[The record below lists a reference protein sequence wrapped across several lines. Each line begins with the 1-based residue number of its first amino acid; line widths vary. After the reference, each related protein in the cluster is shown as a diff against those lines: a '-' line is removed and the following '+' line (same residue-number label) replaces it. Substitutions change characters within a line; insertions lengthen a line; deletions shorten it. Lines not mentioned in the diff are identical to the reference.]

1 VGGERPEGAAGE
13 RRLVFDPATGEAI
26 ASVAQATAQ
35 DVDRAARLANEA
47 YRGDWKRRTPKDRAA
62 VLFRM
67 AARIREEA
75 EDLARLESRNTGK
88 PIASA
93 RGEISLGADCFEY
106 YGGAV
111 TKFGGSTIP
120 VSARGASMTFREP
133 LGVCGLIVPWNF
145 PFAIATWKVAPA
157 LAMGNTVIVKP
168 ASDTPLS
175 ALRLGELALEAGVP
189 PDAFH
194 VLPGP
199 GETIGA
205 ALVSHPLV
213 RKVSFTGSTEAGK
226 SVMRLAA
233 DGLKRISLEL
243 GGKSACLIFE
253 DADLS
258 TCLASALWSAF
269 DNAGQDCCARSRF
282 LVQRTI
288 YDRVVADLA
297 RLTEA
302 IRVGNPLSPETE
314 MGPLI
319 TPAHR
324 EKVRSWLAIGDAEG
338 VRRVTGGEVPNDP
351 KLSKG
356 SFLTPAVLAD
366 VDNEMRVAREEIFGP
381 VVSVIPFADEE
392 EAVNLANA
400 SRYGLSGSLF
410 TRDLGR
416 AMRVARAVETG
427 VLSVNSSRSVFL
439 EAPFGGVKESGLG
452 RELGLAALE
461 QYTETKTVFFSE
473 ERGDGQGVPDAR
485 RAHGRHPAGD
495 DRDGAR
501 RPA

>member
-1 VGGERPEGAAGE
+1 MSAAAPPEASLLVGGERSEGAAGE
-13 RRLVFDPATGEAI
+13 RRLVFDPSTGEPI
-26 ASVAQATAQ
+26 ASVAQATPE
-35 DVDRAARLANEA
+35 DVDRAARLADA
-47 YRGDWKRRTPKDRAA
+47 TYRGDWKRRTPRDRAA
-62 VLFRM
+62 VLFRL
-67 AARIREEA
+67 AALIREKADE
-75 EDLARLESRNTGK
+75 LARLESLNTGK

-106 YGGAV
+106 YAGAA

-120 VSARGASMTFREP
+120 VSARGASVTFREP

-145 PFAIATWKVAPA
+145 PFAIATWKTAPA
-157 LAMGNTVIVKP
+157 LAMGNTVILKP

-189 PDAFH
+189 PGAFH

-199 GETIGA
+199 GEIVGA
-205 ALVSHPLV
+205 ALVSHPAV
-213 RKVSFTGSTEAGK
+213 RKISFTGSTEAGK

-258 TCLASALWSAF
+258 TSLASALWSVF

-297 RLTEA
+297 TMTAA

-324 EKVRSWLAIGDAEG
+324 EKVRTWIAVGDSEG
-338 VRRVTGGEVPNDP
+338 ARRVTGGEVPADP
-351 KLSKG
+351 ELSRG
-356 SFLTPAVLAD
+356 SFLTPAIFAD
-366 VDNEMRVAREEIFGP
+366 VDNDMRVAREEIFGP
-381 VVSVIPFADEE
+381 VVSVIPFRDEE
-392 EAVNLANA
+392 EAVHLANA

-416 AMRVARAVETG
+416 AMRVARAVEAG

-461 QYTETKTVFFSE
+461 HYTETKSVFFSE
-473 ERGDGQGVPDAR
+473 E
-485 RAHGRHPAGD
+485 
-495 DRDGAR
+495 
-501 RPA
+501 

>member
-1 VGGERPEGAAGE
+1 MSAAVVPEAPLLIGGERAEGASGE
-13 RRLVFDPATGEAI
+13 RRLVHNPATGEAI
-26 ASVAQATAQ
+26 ASVAQASSG
-35 DVDRAARLANEA
+35 DVDRAARLADEA
-47 YRGDWKRRTPKDRAA
+47 FRGDWRKRSPRERAG
-62 VLFRM
+62 VLFRL
-67 AARIREEA
+67 AARIRECADE
-75 EDLARLESRNTGK
+75 LSRLESRNTGK
-88 PIASA
+88 PLGSA
-93 RGEISLGADCFEY
+93 RGEILLGADCFEY
-106 YGGAV
+106 YAGAA

-120 VSARGASMTFREP
+120 VSARGASVTFREP

-145 PFAIATWKVAPA
+145 PFAIATWKIAPA
-157 LAMGNTVIVKP
+157 LSMGNTVIVKP

-189 PDAFH
+189 PNAFH

-199 GETIGA
+199 GESVGA
-205 ALVSHPLV
+205 AIVSHPLV
-213 RKVSFTGSTEAGK
+213 RKVSFTGSTEAGR

-233 DGLKRISLEL
+233 DRIKRISLEL
-243 GGKSACLIFE
+243 GGKSACVIFE

-258 TCLASALWSAF
+258 TCLKSALWSAF

-297 RLTEA
+297 AMAES
-302 IRVGNPLSPETE
+302 IRVGDPLSPGTE

-324 EKVRSWLAIGDAEG
+324 TKVRGWIAVGDEEG
-338 VRRVTGGEVPNDP
+338 ARRVTGGEVPSDP
-351 KLSKG
+351 ALAKG

-366 VDNEMRVAREEIFGP
+366 VDNGMRVAREEIFGP
-381 VVSVIPFADEE
+381 VVSVIPFEDEE
-392 EAVNLANA
+392 EAVRLAND
-400 SRYGLSGSLF
+400 SRYGLSGSLY

-416 AMRVARAVETG
+416 AMRVSRAFETG

-461 QYTETKTVFFSE
+461 HYTETKTVFFSE
-473 ERGDGQGVPDAR
+473 E
-485 RAHGRHPAGD
+485 
-495 DRDGAR
+495 
-501 RPA
+501 

>member
-1 VGGERPEGAAGE
+1 MSAGAAATVPEALLLVGGERSEGTLGA

-26 ASVAQATAQ
+26 ASVAQATPE
-35 DVDRAARLANEA
+35 DVDRAARLADDA
-47 YRGDWKRRTPKDRAA
+47 YSGDWKRRTPKDRAA
-62 VLFRM
+62 ALFRL
-67 AARIREEA
+67 AARIRDAADE
-75 EDLARLESRNTGK
+75 LARVESRNTGK

-93 RGEISLGADCFEY
+93 RGEILLGADCFEY
-106 YGGAV
+106 YAGAA
-111 TKFGGSTIP
+111 TKFGGATIP
-120 VSARGASMTFREP
+120 VSARGTSVTFREP
-133 LGVCGLIVPWNF
+133 LGVCALIVPWNF
-145 PFAIATWKVAPA
+145 PFAIATWKIAPA

-175 ALRLGELALEAGVP
+175 ALRLCELALEAGVP
-189 PDAFH
+189 PGAFH

-199 GETIGA
+199 GETTGA
-205 ALVSHPLV
+205 ALVAHPLV

-233 DGLKRISLEL
+233 DGVKRISLEL
-243 GGKSACLIFE
+243 GGKSACLIFA

-258 TCLASALWSAF
+258 TCLPSALWSAF

-282 LVQRTI
+282 LVERSI

-297 RLTEA
+297 RMTAE
-302 IRVGNPLSPETE
+302 IRVGNPLAPETE

-324 EKVRSWLAIGDAEG
+324 EKVRGWLATGDAEG
-338 VRRVTGGEVPNDP
+338 ARRVTGGELP
-351 KLSKG
+351 KARELSKG
-356 SFLTPAVLAD
+356 SYLTPAVFAD

-381 VVSVIPFADEE
+381 VLSVIPFDGEG
-392 EAVNLANA
+392 EAVKLANA
-400 SRYGLSGSLF
+400 SRYGLSGSLY

-416 AMRVARAVETG
+416 AMRVARAIETG

-452 RELGLAALE
+452 RELGMSALE
-461 QYTETKTVFFSE
+461 HYTETKTVFFSE
-473 ERGDGQGVPDAR
+473 E
-485 RAHGRHPAGD
+485 
-495 DRDGAR
+495 
-501 RPA
+501 

>member
-1 VGGERPEGAAGE
+1 
-13 RRLVFDPATGEAI
+13 
-26 ASVAQATAQ
+26 
-35 DVDRAARLANEA
+35 
-47 YRGDWKRRTPKDRAA
+47 
-62 VLFRM
+62 M
-67 AARIREEA
+67 
-75 EDLARLESRNTGK
+75 
-88 PIASA
+88 SA
-93 RGEISLGADCFEY
+93 RGTS
-106 YGGAV
+106 V
-111 TKFGGSTIP
+111 
-120 VSARGASMTFREP
+120 TFREP

-145 PFAIATWKVAPA
+145 PFAIATWKTAPA
-157 LAMGNTVIVKP
+157 LAMGNTVILKP

-189 PDAFH
+189 PGAFH

-199 GETIGA
+199 GELVGA
-205 ALVSHPLV
+205 ALVSHPAV
-213 RKVSFTGSTEAGK
+213 RKISFTGSTEAGK

-258 TCLASALWSAF
+258 TCLSSALWSVF

-297 RLTEA
+297 RMTSA

-319 TPAHR
+319 TSGHR
-324 EKVRSWLAIGDAEG
+324 EKVRAWVAIGDAEG
-338 VRRVTGGEVPNDP
+338 ARRVTGGEIPIDP

-356 SFLTPAVLAD
+356 SFLTPAVFAD

-381 VVSVIPFADEE
+381 VVSVIPFRDEE
-392 EAVNLANA
+392 EAVRLANA

-416 AMRVARAVETG
+416 AMRVARSVETG

-461 QYTETKTVFFSE
+461 HYTETKSVFFSE
-473 ERGDGQGVPDAR
+473 E
-485 RAHGRHPAGD
+485 
-495 DRDGAR
+495 
-501 RPA
+501 

>member
-1 VGGERPEGAAGE
+1 MADAAPPRADLLIGGARREGAGGER
-13 RRLVFDPATGEAI
+13 RVIHDPATGEAL
-26 ASVAQATAQ
+26 ASVAQATSD
-35 DVDRAARLANEA
+35 DVEEAALLADET
-47 YRGDWKRRTPKDRAA
+47 YRRDWKRRTPKERAGILWKLA
-62 VLFRM
+62 GL
-67 AARIREEA
+67 IRGNVEE
-75 EDLARLESRNTGK
+75 LSQLESRNVGK
-88 PIASA
+88 PIAAA
-93 RGEISLGADCFEY
+93 RGEILSGADCFEY
-106 YGGAV
+106 YAGAA
-111 TKFGGSTIP
+111 TKFGGSTLP
-120 VSARGASMTFREP
+120 VSAPGASFTFREP

-189 PDAFH
+189 RGAIQ

-199 GETIGA
+199 GAAVGA
-205 ALVSHPLV
+205 ALVKHPLV
-213 RKVSFTGSTEAGK
+213 RKISFTGSTESGK

-233 DGLKRISLEL
+233 DGIKRVSLEL
-243 GGKSACLIFE
+243 GGKSACIIFD

-282 LVQRTI
+282 LVQHTI
-288 YDRVVADLA
+288 YERVVADLA
-297 RLTEA
+297 GKTAA
-302 IRVGNPLSPETE
+302 IRVGNPLLPETE

-319 TPAHR
+319 TLAHR
-324 EKVRSWLAIGDAEG
+324 DMVRGWLTIGESEG
-338 VRRVTGGEVPNDP
+338 ARRVTGGAIPEDP
-351 KLSKG
+351 ALAKG
-356 SFLTPAVLAD
+356 SFLTPAVFAD

-381 VVSVIPFADEE
+381 VLSVIPFRDEE
-392 EAVNLANA
+392 EAVRLANA

-416 AMRVARAVETG
+416 ALRVARAVETG

-461 QYTETKTVFFSE
+461 HYTETKSVFFSE
-473 ERGDGQGVPDAR
+473 E
-485 RAHGRHPAGD
+485 
-495 DRDGAR
+495 
-501 RPA
+501 

>member
-1 VGGERPEGAAGE
+1 MSAGAAATVPEALLLVGGERSEGTLGA

-26 ASVAQATAQ
+26 GSVAQATSGRGCARPASRTMPPRLEAA
-35 DVDRAARLANEA
+35 DTEDRAAALSSGSP
-47 YRGDWKRRTPKDRAA
+47 RGSRGCGDEPPRGWRAA
-62 VLFRM
+62 TSDAVV
-67 AARIREEA
+67 
-75 EDLARLESRNTGK
+75 
-88 PIASA
+88 
-93 RGEISLGADCFEY
+93 GEILLGADCFEY
-106 YGGAV
+106 YAGAA
-111 TKFGGSTIP
+111 TKFGGATIP
-120 VSARGASMTFREP
+120 VSARGASVTFREP
-133 LGVCGLIVPWNF
+133 LGVCALIVPWNF
-145 PFAIATWKVAPA
+145 PFAIATWKIAPA

-175 ALRLGELALEAGVP
+175 ALRLCELALEAGVP
-189 PDAFH
+189 PGAFH

-199 GETIGA
+199 GETTGA
-205 ALVSHPLV
+205 ALVAHPLV

-233 DGLKRISLEL
+233 DGVKRISLEL

-258 TCLASALWSAF
+258 TCLPSALWSVF

-297 RLTEA
+297 RMTAA
-302 IRVGNPLSPETE
+302 IRVGNPLAPETE

-324 EKVRSWLAIGDAEG
+324 EKVRGWLATGDAEG
-338 VRRVTGGEVPNDP
+338 ARRVTGGELPTAP
-351 KLSKG
+351 ELAKG
-356 SFLTPAVLAD
+356 NYLTPAVFAD

-381 VVSVIPFADEE
+381 VVSVIPFDGEE

-400 SRYGLSGSLF
+400 SRYGLSGSLY

-416 AMRVARAVETG
+416 AMRVARSIETG

-452 RELGLAALE
+452 RELGLSALE
-461 QYTETKTVFFSE
+461 HYTETKTVFFSE
-473 ERGDGQGVPDAR
+473 E
-485 RAHGRHPAGD
+485 
-495 DRDGAR
+495 
-501 RPA
+501 

>member
-1 VGGERPEGAAGE
+1 MAGGAAATVPEALLLVGGERAEGTAGE

-26 ASVAQATAQ
+26 ASVAQATDE
-35 DVDRAARLANEA
+35 DVDRAARLADEA

-62 VLFRM
+62 ALFRL

-75 EDLARLESRNTGK
+75 DALAHLESRNTGK

-93 RGEISLGADCFEY
+93 RGEILLGADCFEY
-106 YGGAV
+106 YGGAA
-111 TKFGGSTIP
+111 TKFGGATIP
-120 VSARGASMTFREP
+120 VSAGGTSVTFREP
-133 LGVCGLIVPWNF
+133 LGVCALIVPWNF
-145 PFAIATWKVAPA
+145 PFAIATWKIAPA

-175 ALRLGELALEAGVP
+175 ALRLGELALQAGVP
-189 PDAFH
+189 PNAFH

-199 GETIGA
+199 GETVGA

-226 SVMRLAA
+226 SVMRRAA
-233 DGLKRISLEL
+233 DGVKRVSLEL
-243 GGKSACLIFE
+243 GGKSACLIFD

-258 TCLASALWSAF
+258 TCLRSALWSVF

-288 YDRVVADLA
+288 YDRVVADLGRMA
-297 RLTEA
+297 AA
-302 IRVGNPLSPETE
+302 IRVGDPLATGTE

-324 EKVRSWLAIGDAEG
+324 EKVRGWLAIGDAEG
-338 VRRVTGGEVPNDP
+338 ARRVTGGQVPDDP
-351 KLSKG
+351 ALARG
-356 SFLTPAVLAD
+356 SYLTPAVLAD

-381 VVSVIPFADEE
+381 VVSVIPFDGEE
-392 EAVNLANA
+392 DAVRLANA
-400 SRYGLSGSLF
+400 SRYGLSGSLY

-416 AMRVARAVETG
+416 AMRVARSIETG

-452 RELGLAALE
+452 RELGMAALE
-461 QYTETKTVFFSE
+461 HYTETKSVFFSE
-473 ERGDGQGVPDAR
+473 E
-485 RAHGRHPAGD
+485 
-495 DRDGAR
+495 
-501 RPA
+501 

>member
-1 VGGERPEGAAGE
+1 MSAPAAATVPEALLLVGGERSEGTAGE
-13 RRLVFDPATGEAI
+13 RRSVFDPATGEAI
-26 ASVAQATAQ
+26 ASVAQATAE
-35 DVDRAARLANEA
+35 DVDRSARLADEA
-47 YRGDWKRRTPKDRAA
+47 YRGDWKRQTPRDRAA
-62 VLFRM
+62 VLFRV
-67 AARIREEA
+67 AARIRERADE
-75 EDLARLESRNTGK
+75 LAHLESRNTGK

-93 RGEISLGADCFEY
+93 RGEILLGADCFEY
-106 YGGAV
+106 YAGAA
-111 TKFGGSTIP
+111 TKFGGATHP
-120 VSARGASMTFREP
+120 VSARGTSVTFREP
-133 LGVCGLIVPWNF
+133 LGVCALIVPWNF
-145 PFAIATWKVAPA
+145 PFAIATWKIAPA

-175 ALRLGELALEAGVP
+175 ALRLCEIALEAGVP
-189 PDAFH
+189 GNAFH

-199 GETIGA
+199 GETVGA

-233 DGLKRISLEL
+233 DGIKRVSLEL

-258 TCLASALWSAF
+258 KCLPSALWSVF

-288 YDRVVADLA
+288 YDRVVAELA
-297 RLTEA
+297 RMAAA
-302 IRVGNPLSPETE
+302 IRVGNPLAPETE

-324 EKVRSWLAIGDAEG
+324 EKVRGWLAIGDAEG
-338 VRRVTGGEVPNDP
+338 ARRVTGGEIP
-351 KLSKG
+351 KAPELSKG
-356 SFLTPAVLAD
+356 NFLTPAVLAD
-366 VDNEMRVAREEIFGP
+366 VDNTMRVAREEIFGP

-400 SRYGLSGSLF
+400 SRYGLSGSLY

-452 RELGLAALE
+452 RELGLSALE
-461 QYTETKTVFFSE
+461 HYTETKTVFFSE
-473 ERGDGQGVPDAR
+473 E
-485 RAHGRHPAGD
+485 
-495 DRDGAR
+495 
-501 RPA
+501 

>member
-1 VGGERPEGAAGE
+1 MSAAVVPDARLLVGGERPEGTEGK
-13 RRLVFDPATGEAI
+13 RRFVFDPSTGEAI
-26 ASVAQATAQ
+26 ASVAQATPA
-35 DVDRAARLANEA
+35 DVDRAARLAHEA
-47 YRGDWKRRTPKDRAA
+47 FRGDWRRRTPKERASI
-62 VLFRM
+62 LF
-67 AARIREEA
+67 ALSARIRDHADE
-75 EDLARLESRNTGK
+75 LARLESRNTGK
-88 PIASA
+88 PIGSA
-93 RGEISLGADCFEY
+93 RGEILMGADCFEY
-106 YGGAV
+106 YAGAA

-120 VSARGASMTFREP
+120 VSARGASVTFREP

-145 PFAIATWKVAPA
+145 PFAIATWKIAPA

-189 PDAFH
+189 PGAFH
-194 VLPGP
+194 VLPGA
-199 GETIGA
+199 GETVGSAI
-205 ALVSHPLV
+205 VSHPLV
-213 RKVSFTGSTEAGK
+213 RKVSFTGSTEVGK

-233 DGLKRISLEL
+233 DGIKRISLEL

-258 TCLASALWSAF
+258 TCLKSALWSVF

-282 LVQRTI
+282 LVQRSI

-297 RLTEA
+297 RMTEA
-302 IRVGNPLSPETE
+302 IRVGDPLAPETE

-319 TPAHR
+319 TGAHR
-324 EKVRSWLAIGDAEG
+324 EKVRAWVAVGDAEG
-338 VRRVTGGEVPNDP
+338 ARRVTGGELPADA
-351 KLSKG
+351 KLAKG
-356 SFLTPAVLAD
+356 SFLTPAVFAD
-366 VDNEMRVAREEIFGP
+366 VDNGMRVAREEIFGP
-381 VVSVIPFADEE
+381 VVSVIPFSDEA
-392 EAVNLANA
+392 EAVEIANA

-416 AMRVARAVETG
+416 AMRVARAFETG

-461 QYTETKTVFFSE
+461 HYTETKTVFFSE
-473 ERGDGQGVPDAR
+473 E
-485 RAHGRHPAGD
+485 
-495 DRDGAR
+495 
-501 RPA
+501 

>member
-1 VGGERPEGAAGE
+1 MSAAAPPEASLLVGGERSEGAAGE
-13 RRLVFDPATGEAI
+13 RRLVFDPATGEPI
-26 ASVAQATAQ
+26 ASVAQATAD
-35 DVDRAARLANEA
+35 DVDRAAQLADGA
-47 YRGDWKRRTPKDRAA
+47 YRDDWKRRTPRDRAA
-62 VLFRM
+62 VLFRL
-67 AARIREEA
+67 AALIREKANE
-75 EDLARLESRNTGK
+75 LARLESRNTGK

-106 YGGAV
+106 YAGAA

-120 VSARGASMTFREP
+120 VSARGTSVTFREP

-145 PFAIATWKVAPA
+145 PFAIATWKTAPA
-157 LAMGNTVIVKP
+157 LAMGNTVILKP

-189 PDAFH
+189 PGAFH

-199 GETIGA
+199 GEIVGA
-205 ALVSHPLV
+205 ALVSHPAV
-213 RKVSFTGSTEAGK
+213 RKISFTGSTDAGK

-258 TCLASALWSAF
+258 TCLASALWSVF

-288 YDRVVADLA
+288 YDRVVGDLA
-297 RLTEA
+297 QMAAA

-319 TPAHR
+319 TSTHR
-324 EKVRSWLAIGDAEG
+324 EKVRAWIAIGDAEG
-338 VRRVTGGEVPNDP
+338 ARRVTGGELPTDP

-356 SFLTPAVLAD
+356 SFLTPAVFAD

-381 VVSVIPFADEE
+381 VVSIIPFRDEE
-392 EAVNLANA
+392 EAVQLANA

-410 TRDLGR
+410 TRELGR

-461 QYTETKTVFFSE
+461 HYTETKSVFFSE
-473 ERGDGQGVPDAR
+473 E
-485 RAHGRHPAGD
+485 
-495 DRDGAR
+495 
-501 RPA
+501 

>member
-1 VGGERPEGAAGE
+1 MSTAAPPRASLLVGGERPDGAAGE
-13 RRLVFDPATGEAI
+13 RRLVFDPATGDAI
-26 ASVAQATAQ
+26 ASVAQAAAE
-35 DVDRAARLANEA
+35 DVDRAARLADEA
-47 YRGDWKRRTPKDRAA
+47 YRGGWKRRTPKDRAA
-62 VLFRM
+62 VLFRL
-67 AARIREEA
+67 AALIREQV
-75 EDLARLESRNTGK
+75 DGLARLESRNTGK

-93 RGEISLGADCFEY
+93 RGEVLLGADCFEY
-106 YGGAV
+106 YAGAA

-120 VSARGASMTFREP
+120 VSARGASVTFREP
-133 LGVCGLIVPWNF
+133 LGVCALIVPWNF
-145 PFAIATWKVAPA
+145 PFAIATWKTAPA
-157 LAMGNTVIVKP
+157 LAMGNTVVLKP

-189 PDAFH
+189 PGAFH

-199 GETIGA
+199 GEIVGA

-258 TCLASALWSAF
+258 ACLPSALWSVF

-282 LVQRTI
+282 LVQKTI

-297 RLTEA
+297 EMAAA
-302 IRVGNPLSPETE
+302 IRVGNPLAPETE

-319 TPAHR
+319 TTSHR
-324 EKVRSWLAIGDAEG
+324 EKVRGWLAIGDEEG
-338 VRRVTGGEVPNDP
+338 ARRVTGGEVPDDP
-351 KLSKG
+351 RLSKG

-392 EAVNLANA
+392 DAVSLANA

-461 QYTETKTVFFSE
+461 HYTETKSVFFSE
-473 ERGDGQGVPDAR
+473 E
-485 RAHGRHPAGD
+485 
-495 DRDGAR
+495 
-501 RPA
+501 

>member
-1 VGGERPEGAAGE
+1 MSAGAAAAVPEALLLVGGERSEGTLGA
-13 RRLVFDPATGEAI
+13 RRLVFDPATGDAI
-26 ASVAQATAQ
+26 ASAAQATSE
-35 DVDRAARLANEA
+35 DVDRAARLADAA
-47 YRGDWKRRTPKDRAA
+47 YRDDWKRRMPKDRAA
-62 VLFRM
+62 VLFRL
-67 AARIREEA
+67 AARIREQADE
-75 EDLARLESRNTGK
+75 LARLESRNTGK

-93 RGEISLGADCFEY
+93 RGEILLGADCFEY

-111 TKFGGSTIP
+111 TKFGGATIP
-120 VSARGASMTFREP
+120 VSARGASVTFREP
-133 LGVCGLIVPWNF
+133 LGVCALIVPWNF
-145 PFAIATWKVAPA
+145 PFAIATWKIAPA

-175 ALRLGELALEAGVP
+175 ALRLCELALEAGVP

-199 GETIGA
+199 GETVGA

-233 DGLKRISLEL
+233 DGIKRISLEL
-243 GGKSACLIFE
+243 GGKSACLIFD

-258 TCLASALWSAF
+258 TCLRSALWSVF

-297 RLTEA
+297 RMTAA
-302 IRVGNPLSPETE
+302 IRVGNPLAPETE

-319 TPAHR
+319 TTAHR
-324 EKVRSWLAIGDAEG
+324 EKVRSWLATGDAEG
-338 VRRVTGGEVPNDP
+338 ARRVTGGEVPEAP
-351 KLSKG
+351 GLSRG

-366 VDNEMRVAREEIFGP
+366 VNNGMRVAREEIFGP
-381 VVSVIPFADEE
+381 VVLVIPFDDEE
-392 EAVNLANA
+392 EAVSLANA
-400 SRYGLSGSLF
+400 SRYGLSGSLY

-416 AMRVARAVETG
+416 AMRVARSIETG

-461 QYTETKTVFFSE
+461 HYTETKTVFFSE
-473 ERGDGQGVPDAR
+473 E
-485 RAHGRHPAGD
+485 
-495 DRDGAR
+495 
-501 RPA
+501 

>member
-1 VGGERPEGAAGE
+1 MPATAVPETAPLLGGERPKGGGGD
-13 RRLVFDPATGEAI
+13 RRVIHDPATGEPI
-26 ASVAQATAQ
+26 ASVVAATPE
-35 DVDRAARLANEA
+35 DVDRAAQLADA
-47 YRGDWKRRTPKDRAA
+47 TWRGDWKRRTPKERASI
-62 VLFRM
+62 LFRL
-67 AARIREEA
+67 AGRIREEA
-75 EDLARLESRNTGK
+75 DPLARLESRNTGK
-88 PIASA
+88 PIGSA
-93 RGEISLGADCFEY
+93 RGEILMGADCFEFY
-106 YGGAV
+106 AGAV

-120 VSARGASMTFREP
+120 VSAHGASVTFREP

-145 PFAIATWKVAPA
+145 PFAIATWKIAPA

-189 PDAFH
+189 PGAFH

-199 GETIGA
+199 GETVGSAI
-205 ALVSHPLV
+205 VSHPLV

-233 DGLKRISLEL
+233 DGIKRISLEL

-258 TCLASALWSAF
+258 TCLESALWSVF

-288 YDRVVADLA
+288 YDRVVAELA
-297 RLTEA
+297 RMTEA
-302 IRVGNPLSPETE
+302 IRVGDPLAPDTQ

-319 TPAHR
+319 TRAHR
-324 EKVRSWLAIGDAEG
+324 EKVRRWLSIGDSEG
-338 VRRVTGGEVPNDP
+338 ARRVTGGETPADP
-351 KLSKG
+351 KLANG
-356 SFLTPAVLAD
+356 SFLTPAIFAD
-366 VDNEMRVAREEIFGP
+366 VDNRMQVAREEIFGP
-381 VVSVIPFADEE
+381 VVTVIPFSDEA
-392 EAVNLANA
+392 EAIEIANA
-400 SRYGLSGSLF
+400 SRYGLSGSLY

-416 AMRVARAVETG
+416 AMRVARAFETG

-461 QYTETKTVFFSE
+461 HYTETKTVFFSE
-473 ERGDGQGVPDAR
+473 E
-485 RAHGRHPAGD
+485 
-495 DRDGAR
+495 
-501 RPA
+501 

>member
-1 VGGERPEGAAGE
+1 MPSPAVPEAPLLVGGERPQGTEGE

-26 ASVAQATAQ
+26 ASVAQATPE
-35 DVDRAARLANEA
+35 DVDHCARLADEA
-47 YRGDWKRRTPKDRAA
+47 YRGDWNRRTPKDRAA
-62 VLFRM
+62 VLFRL
-67 AARIREEA
+67 AARIRENLDE
-75 EDLARLESRNTGK
+75 LARLESRNTGK

-93 RGEISLGADCFEY
+93 RGEVSLGADCFEY
-106 YGGAV
+106 YAGAA

-120 VSARGASMTFREP
+120 VSARGVSVTFREP

-189 PDAFH
+189 PGAFH

-199 GETIGA
+199 GETVGA

-213 RKVSFTGSTEAGK
+213 RKISFTGSTEAGR
-226 SVMRLAA
+226 SVMRRAA
-233 DGLKRISLEL
+233 DAIKRVSLEL

-258 TCLASALWSAF
+258 TCLPSALWSVF

-288 YDRVVADLA
+288 YDRVVAELA
-297 RLTEA
+297 DRTAA

-338 VRRVTGGEVPNDP
+338 ARRVTGGETPTDP
-351 KLSKG
+351 RLSKG

-366 VDNEMRVAREEIFGP
+366 VNNDMQVAREEIFGP
-381 VVSVIPFADEE
+381 VVSVIPFRDEE
-392 EAVNLANA
+392 DAVNIANA

-410 TRDLGR
+410 TRDVGR
-416 AMRVARAVETG
+416 AMRVARAIETG

-439 EAPFGGVKESGLG
+439 EAPFGGFKESGLG

-461 QYTETKTVFFSE
+461 HYTETKTVFFSE
-473 ERGDGQGVPDAR
+473 E
-485 RAHGRHPAGD
+485 
-495 DRDGAR
+495 
-501 RPA
+501 

>member
-1 VGGERPEGAAGE
+1 MSAATGPAGPAPPEAPLLVGGERSEGSAGA
-13 RRLVFDPATGEAI
+13 RRLVFDPATGEPI
-26 ASVAQATAQ
+26 ASVAQATAG
-35 DVDRAARLANEA
+35 DVDRAARLAEKA
-47 YRGDWKRRTPKDRAA
+47 YRAQWKTRTPRDRAA
-62 VLFRM
+62 VLLRL
-67 AARIREEA
+67 AALIREKADE
-75 EDLARLESRNTGK
+75 LARLESRNTGK

-93 RGEISLGADCFEY
+93 KGEISLGADCFEY
-106 YGGAV
+106 YAGAA

-120 VSARGASMTFREP
+120 VSARGASVTFREP

-145 PFAIATWKVAPA
+145 PFAIATWKTAPA
-157 LAMGNTVIVKP
+157 LAMGNTVILKP

-189 PDAFH
+189 ADAFH

-199 GETIGA
+199 GETVGA
-205 ALVSHPLV
+205 ALVSHPAV
-213 RKVSFTGSTEAGK
+213 RKISFTGSTDAGK

-233 DGLKRISLEL
+233 EGLKRVSLEL

-258 TCLASALWSAF
+258 TCLPSALWSVF

-297 RLTEA
+297 QMTSE

-319 TPAHR
+319 TPGHR
-324 EKVRSWLAIGDAEG
+324 EKVRAWIDIGDAEG
-338 VRRVTGGEVPNDP
+338 ARRVTGGEVPADP

-356 SFLTPAVLAD
+356 SFLMPAVFAD
-366 VDNEMRVAREEIFGP
+366 VDNEMQVAREEIFGP
-381 VVSVIPFADEE
+381 VVSVIPFRDEE
-392 EAVNLANA
+392 EAVRLAND
-400 SRYGLSGSLF
+400 SRYGLSGSLY
-410 TRDLGR
+410 TRDVGR

-461 QYTETKTVFFSE
+461 HYTETKSVFFSE
-473 ERGDGQGVPDAR
+473 E
-485 RAHGRHPAGD
+485 
-495 DRDGAR
+495 
-501 RPA
+501 

>member
-1 VGGERPEGAAGE
+1 MSAAAVVPDAPLLVGGERPEGAGGE
-13 RRLVFDPATGEAI
+13 RRVVSNPATGEAI
-26 ASVAQATAQ
+26 ASVAQATPE
-35 DVDRAARLANEA
+35 DVDRAARLADETF
-47 YRGDWKRRTPKDRAA
+47 RRDWRRRTPKERASI
-62 VLFRM
+62 LFAL
-67 AARIREEA
+67 AALIRNRADE
-75 EDLARLESRNTGK
+75 LAGLESRNTGK

-93 RGEISLGADCFEY
+93 RGEILLGADCFEFY
-106 YGGAV
+106 AGAA

-120 VSARGASMTFREP
+120 VSARGASVTFREP

-189 PDAFH
+189 AGAFH

-199 GETIGA
+199 GESVGSAI
-205 ALVSHPLV
+205 VSHPLV

-233 DGLKRISLEL
+233 DGIKRISLEL
-243 GGKSACLIFE
+243 GGKSACIVFE

-258 TCLASALWSAF
+258 TCLKSALWSVF

-282 LVQRTI
+282 LVQRSI
-288 YDRVVADLA
+288 YDRVVSDLA
-297 RLTEA
+297 SMTEA
-302 IRVGNPLSPETE
+302 IRVGDPLAKETE

-324 EKVRSWLAIGDAEG
+324 DKVRRWLAIGDEEG
-338 VRRVTGGEVPNDP
+338 ARRVTGGEAPADP
-351 KLSKG
+351 KLARG
-356 SFLTPAVLAD
+356 SYLTPAVFAD
-366 VDNEMRVAREEIFGP
+366 VNNAMQVAREEIFGP
-381 VVSVIPFADEE
+381 VVSVIPFRDEA
-392 EAVNLANA
+392 EAVEIANA
-400 SRYGLSGSLF
+400 SRYGLSGSLY

-416 AMRVARAVETG
+416 AMRVARAFETG

-461 QYTETKTVFFSE
+461 HYTETKSVFFSE
-473 ERGDGQGVPDAR
+473 E
-485 RAHGRHPAGD
+485 
-495 DRDGAR
+495 
-501 RPA
+501 

>member
-1 VGGERPEGAAGE
+1 MSAAAVPEAALLLGGERPAGAAA
-13 RRLVFDPATGEAI
+13 RRVVFDPATGGAI
-26 ASVAQATAQ
+26 ASVAQATPE
-35 DVDRAARLANEA
+35 DVDRAARLAHETF
-47 YRGDWKRRTPKDRAA
+47 RRDWRRRTPRERASI
-62 VLFRM
+62 LF
-67 AARIREEA
+67 ALSARIRDHADE
-75 EDLARLESRNTGK
+75 LARLESRNTGK
-88 PIASA
+88 PIVAA
-93 RGEISLGADCFEY
+93 RGEILMGADCFEY
-106 YGGAV
+106 YAGAA

-120 VSARGASMTFREP
+120 VSARGASVTFREP

-145 PFAIATWKVAPA
+145 PFAIATWKIAPA

-189 PDAFH
+189 PGAFH

-199 GETIGA
+199 GETVGSAIVA
-205 ALVSHPLV
+205 HPLV

-233 DGLKRISLEL
+233 DGIKRISLEL

-258 TCLASALWSAF
+258 TCLKSALWSVF

-282 LVQRTI
+282 LVQRSI
-288 YDRVVADLA
+288 YDRVVSDLA
-297 RLTEA
+297 RMTEA
-302 IRVGNPLSPETE
+302 IRVGDPLAPETE

-319 TPAHR
+319 TGAHR
-324 EKVRSWLAIGDAEG
+324 EKVRAWVAVGDAEG
-338 VRRVTGGEVPNDP
+338 ARRVTGGELPEDP
-351 KLSKG
+351 KLAKG
-356 SFLTPAVLAD
+356 SFLTPAVFAD
-366 VDNEMRVAREEIFGP
+366 VDNGMRVAREEIFGP
-381 VVSVIPFADEE
+381 VVSVIPFTDEA
-392 EAVNLANA
+392 EAVEIANA

-416 AMRVARAVETG
+416 AMRVARAFETG

-461 QYTETKTVFFSE
+461 HYTETKTVFFSE
-473 ERGDGQGVPDAR
+473 E
-485 RAHGRHPAGD
+485 
-495 DRDGAR
+495 
-501 RPA
+501 